1 MIFMDRFS
9 QHDGTMY
16 VRVQDIQLVTVTV
29 NKTTLGTGAWLSTTF
44 AATGVGA
51 SLASALTEDV

>member
-1 MIFMDRFS
+1 MDRFS

-16 VRVQDIQLVTVTV
+16 VCVQDIQLVTVTV